1 MLILEDTHHATS
13 FTHCLCG
20 SPKPCVWRKPG
31 VEKVDPAVAVAT
43 KLTWEKTAAVG
54 QGSWA
59 ATIPQWPKPDATVLR
74 SRS

>member
-1 MLILEDTHHATS
+1 M
-13 FTHCLCG
+13 
-20 SPKPCVWRKPG
+20 
-31 VEKVDPAVAVAT
+31 EKVDPAVAVAT